1 MNNNPKFTMT
11 RGYTVIKFFNYKKE
25 KEVQILASFIDLD
38 KALEF
43 MNNTANTEKSP
54 NETLYIDQMKQSD
67 IITEVFSKFNNI
79 RWNPLNT
86 IFVGLSYDEESHLDE
101 TETKNEEFK
110 INFKRGWV
118 YALFETEICL

>member
-1 MNNNPKFTMT
+1 MEKNINIKMT
-11 RGYTVIKFFNYKKE
+11 KGYTVVKFFNYKKE
-25 KEVQILASFIDLD
+25 KEVLILASFIDLE
-38 KALEF
+38 KANEF
-43 MNNTANTEKSP
+43 MNTTANAEKSP
-54 NETLYIDQMKQSD
+54 NETLYIDQMKQTD
-67 IITEVFSKFNNI
+67 FVTEVFSKFNNI

-101 TETKNEEFK
+101 TETKNEELK